1 MTRYAKEMCMTTVSK
16 EINPA
21 FDDENTNARKE
32 SRLNELYLRHESI
45 LLKVLGICTFLGLWE
60 LSVVIGW
67 ATPIMVSSPS
77 RVAVAGVGYI
87 ASDRFLTDAATSG
100 FEFFCGFGLA
110 LLVGIL
116 LGFAM
121 GWFRRVEY
129 FLDPVVNFL
138 YASPRIAL
146 VPLLVL
152 WFGIGMESKIAII
165 FLMAVFPVAMN
176 TSLAVRSVD
185 KDLIDLARSFNASG
199 WQLLRSVVIPS
210 SIPLV
215 VTGMRIGLGVALIGV
230 VVGEFMA
237 STAGIGHS
245 IEQAASS
252 FETDQVFVGLI
263 IIGACG
269 VIFTETLRQIEG
281 RLAKWKTT

>member
-1 MTRYAKEMCMTTVSK
+1 MSTVSK
-16 EINPA
+16 EITPA
-21 FDDENTNARKE
+21 FDDSGIRARKE
-32 SRLNELYLRHESI
+32 GRLRECYLRYESI
-45 LLKVLGICTFLGLWE
+45 ILKVLGICTFLGLWE
-60 LSVVIGW
+60 LSVIIGW
-67 ATPIMVSSPS
+67 AKPIMVSSPS
-77 RVAVAGVGYI
+77 RVAVAGVDYI
-87 ASDRFLTDAATSG
+87 ASDSFLVDAATSG
-100 FEFFCGFGLA
+100 IEFFFGFGLA
-110 LLVGIL
+110 LVVGIA

-129 FLDPVVNFL
+129 FLDPIVNFL

-152 WFGIGMESKIAII
+152 WFGIGIESKIAII

-199 WQLLRSVVIPS
+199 WQLLRSVVVPS
-210 SIPLV
+210 SIPLI

-237 STAGIGHS
+237 ATAGIGHR

-252 FETDQVFVGLI
+252 FETDKVFVGLI
-263 IIGACG
+263 IIGTCG